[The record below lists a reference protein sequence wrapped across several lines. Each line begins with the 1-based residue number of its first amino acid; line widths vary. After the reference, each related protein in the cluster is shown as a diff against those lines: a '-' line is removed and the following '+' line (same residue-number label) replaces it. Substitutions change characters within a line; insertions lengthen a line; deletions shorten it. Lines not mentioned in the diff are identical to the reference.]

1 MLSFNELYSS
11 GNYKSAADSMLEQK
25 EKNKSGTSCLLETL
39 QAAAALRSLKNYQK
53 STELFDECEE
63 IIKHFNEESMASHV
77 ASNVAS
83 VLVSDSILSYRGEE
97 YDGIMANTYKALNFW
112 ATGKIDLARVEFN
125 RALDRQRRA
134 KERFA
139 AEITKLKEE
148 IDRKQAEEYEKAR
161 QNNNNMPPLEI
172 KRAISNPDLHRIV
185 NEKYSNLS
193 EFKVYPDFVNPFTT
207 YIAGLFFMSQRD
219 FEKATTLLKEAYG
232 MTENNSVVSDDFT
245 QVEKILDGSKPQ
257 ENCIWIVFEN
267 GLGPVK
273 EELRV
278 DLPMLLF
285 SNNVIYT
292 GIALP
297 QIRIRD
303 QAYSHL
309 TIKSLGMQDVRT
321 EALAS
326 MDRVVHTEFK
336 KDFPCI
342 LTKAVL
348 SALVKTYAQ
357 YQAGQ
362 KYGKL
367 GTLVLGTYQA
377 VTTSADIRIWTALP
391 KEFQVAKIK
400 CPDDGSVT
408 ISTPD
413 GNIFGVNVPANRS
426 SIIYVKIPQR
436 GVKIVYDMFPL

>member
-1 MLSFNELYSS
+1 
-11 GNYKSAADSMLEQK
+11 
-25 EKNKSGTSCLLETL
+25 
-39 QAAAALRSLKNYQK
+39 
-53 STELFDECEE
+53 
-63 IIKHFNEESMASHV
+63 
-77 ASNVAS
+77 
-83 VLVSDSILSYRGEE
+83 
-97 YDGIMANTYKALNFW
+97 
-112 ATGKIDLARVEFN
+112 
-125 RALDRQRRA
+125 
-134 KERFA
+134 
-139 AEITKLKEE
+139 
-148 IDRKQAEEYEKAR
+148 
-161 QNNNNMPPLEI
+161 
-172 KRAISNPDLHRIV
+172 
-185 NEKYSNLS
+185 
-193 EFKVYPDFVNPFTT
+193 
-207 YIAGLFFMSQRD
+207 
-219 FEKATTLLKEAYG
+219 
-232 MTENNSVVSDDFT
+232 
-245 QVEKILDGSKPQ
+245 
-257 ENCIWIVFEN
+257 
-267 GLGPVK
+267 
-273 EELRV
+273 
-278 DLPMLLF
+278 
-285 SNNVIYT
+285 
-292 GIALP
+292 
-297 QIRIRD
+297 
-303 QAYSHL
+303 
-309 TIKSLGMQDVRT
+309 
-321 EALAS
+321 